1 MVKPEEG
8 NRSKTRLKGNV
19 KHLLVPPEFVAGLGS
34 YIFLT
39 VHLPPVLLDG
49 EGQHVLLKMAEP
61 TCNQQCALPLH
72 LAVDVNSVQDPWDE
86 RGEITETSETS
97 QTL

>member
-1 MVKPEEG
+1 MYETITTKNFPQI
-8 NRSKTRLKGNV
+8 NV
-19 KHLLVPPEFVAGLGS
+19 RYQTIDLGSRLGS